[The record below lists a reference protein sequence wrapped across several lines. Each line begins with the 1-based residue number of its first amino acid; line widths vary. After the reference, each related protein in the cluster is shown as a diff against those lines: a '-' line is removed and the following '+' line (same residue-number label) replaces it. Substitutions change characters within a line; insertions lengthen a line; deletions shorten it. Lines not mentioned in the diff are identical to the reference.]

1 MAKLE
6 QDNKFLADLEKQRK
20 AAKVLNTNITE
31 TTSASSTSSTSTNGH
46 SDTNSSS
53 TPSSNNHSPTSLPR
67 FVYIIFGIR
76 RIILS
81 TKINFFFVYII
92 SRTNSAITD
101 SGFLSQSSLSS
112 PGSRLLQTSSTGS
125 LNKLPGVSGADK
137 INLLNG
143 GSYKATGG
151 LDNKL
156 MVSCNIFYGNYGIF
170 YCNCNY
176 CNIIA
181 IIVLLY
187 FLAI

>member
-76 RIILS
+76 RIILIVLYVRE
-81 TKINFFFVYII
+81 INFFLFTLFPGLI
-92 SRTNSAITD
+92 
-101 SGFLSQSSLSS
+101 LPSQI
-112 PGSRLLQTSSTGS
+112 Q
-125 LNKLPGVSGADK
+125 D
-137 INLLNG
+137 
-143 GSYKATGG
+143 
-151 LDNKL
+151 
-156 MVSCNIFYGNYGIF
+156 F
-170 YCNCNY
+170 
-176 CNIIA
+176 
-181 IIVLLY
+181 
-187 FLAI
+187 

>member
-1 MAKLE
+1 MK
-6 QDNKFLADLEKQRK
+6 
-20 AAKVLNTNITE
+20 
-31 TTSASSTSSTSTNGH
+31 ST
-46 SDTNSSS
+46 
-53 TPSSNNHSPTSLPR
+53 
-67 FVYIIFGIR
+67 
-76 RIILS
+76 
-81 TKINFFFVYII
+81 FFCLHI

-156 MVSCNIFYGNYGIF
+156 VVSCNIFYGNYGIF
-170 YCNCNY
+170 YCNYYNVCSCNLIEFLCDY
-176 CNIIA
+176 FRTIMLPMPKMELEDLPEISWIRTDLLRFLEKAGVLFTLPDIPTIHFNILLM
-181 IIVLLY
+181 IIQKLSFKSMLEII
-187 FLAI
+187 FLFGERFV

>member
-1 MAKLE
+1 MLVSAKLIYLNIIYTYLLTAPSDNLEIDQIMAKLE

-81 TKINFFFVYII
+81 TTYMYFC
-92 SRTNSAITD
+92 
-101 SGFLSQSSLSS
+101 SL
-112 PGSRLLQTSSTGS
+112 
-125 LNKLPGVSGADK
+125 
-137 INLLNG
+137 
-143 GSYKATGG
+143 
-151 LDNKL
+151 
-156 MVSCNIFYGNYGIF
+156 
-170 YCNCNY
+170 
-176 CNIIA
+176 
-181 IIVLLY
+181 VLT
-187 FLAI
+187 

>member
-1 MAKLE
+1 MKS
-6 QDNKFLADLEKQRK
+6 
-20 AAKVLNTNITE
+20 I
-31 TTSASSTSSTSTNGH
+31 
-46 SDTNSSS
+46 
-53 TPSSNNHSPTSLPR
+53 
-67 FVYIIFGIR
+67 
-76 RIILS
+76 
-81 TKINFFFVYII
+81 FFVYIF

-156 MVSCNIFYGNYGIF
+156 VVSCNIFYGNY
-170 YCNCNY
+170 
-176 CNIIA
+176 
-181 IIVLLY
+181 
-187 FLAI
+187 

>member
-76 RIILS
+76 RIIL
-81 TKINFFFVYII
+81 
-92 SRTNSAITD
+92 
-101 SGFLSQSSLSS
+101 
-112 PGSRLLQTSSTGS
+112 
-125 LNKLPGVSGADK
+125 
-137 INLLNG
+137 
-143 GSYKATGG
+143 
-151 LDNKL
+151 
-156 MVSCNIFYGNYGIF
+156 
-170 YCNCNY
+170 
-176 CNIIA
+176 
-181 IIVLLY
+181 IVLY
-187 FLAI
+187 VFLFFTTYVKSTFFLFTLFPGLILPSQIQDF

>member
-81 TKINFFFVYII
+81 TIVCIFFITYVKSTFFVYII

-156 MVSCNIFYGNYGIF
+156 VVSNIFYGNY
-170 YCNCNY
+170 
-176 CNIIA
+176 
-181 IIVLLY
+181 
-187 FLAI
+187 

>member
-81 TKINFFFVYII
+81 TKINFFLFTLFPGLI
-92 SRTNSAITD
+92 
-101 SGFLSQSSLSS
+101 LPSQI
-112 PGSRLLQTSSTGS
+112 Q
-125 LNKLPGVSGADK
+125 D
-137 INLLNG
+137 
-143 GSYKATGG
+143 
-151 LDNKL
+151 
-156 MVSCNIFYGNYGIF
+156 F
-170 YCNCNY
+170 
-176 CNIIA
+176 
-181 IIVLLY
+181 
-187 FLAI
+187 

>member
-76 RIILS
+76 RISILS
-81 TKINFFFVYII
+81 TTYMYVC
-92 SRTNSAITD
+92 
-101 SGFLSQSSLSS
+101 FLIL
-112 PGSRLLQTSSTGS
+112 T
-125 LNKLPGVSGADK
+125 
-137 INLLNG
+137 
-143 GSYKATGG
+143 
-151 LDNKL
+151 
-156 MVSCNIFYGNYGIF
+156 
-170 YCNCNY
+170 
-176 CNIIA
+176 
-181 IIVLLY
+181 
-187 FLAI
+187 

>member
-1 MAKLE
+1 MDIVTQIVVVLQAVIIIVQPHYPGLFILYLE
-6 QDNKFLADLEKQRK
+6 LEELYLVLYVYFCFL
-20 AAKVLNTNITE
+20 VLTWNQ
-31 TTSASSTSSTSTNGH
+31 
-46 SDTNSSS
+46 
-53 TPSSNNHSPTSLPR
+53 L
-67 FVYIIFGIR
+67 
-76 RIILS
+76 
-81 TKINFFFVYII
+81 FFVYII

-156 MVSCNIFYGNYGIF
+156 VVSNIFYGNYWIF
-170 YCNCNY
+170 YCNSNY
-176 CNIIA
+176 CNIIG
-181 IIVLLY
+181 ITIMYV
-187 FLAI
+187 LAI